1 MTNSSS
7 QRNKIFN
14 KSNFSN
20 WIIGGIIAL
29 IIAKVAD
36 PISEF
41 IFSILLKIGGNFV
54 TDISNSTYR
63 EISNGFSEQSSSTVL
78 YFVFLIF
85 LGLLEY
91 IYINYVQNYKTHKR
105 ELNELL
111 TSNNNSIIYLEPNN
125 DITFDDS
132 EGQDL
137 ETLKKQVKKKI
148 RSTNFIFLDVT
159 FLSLVLLLAITFFY
173 GQSIFI
179 RNKTVALT
187 NNIEIV
193 SPYITDVE
201 YKQLKSNFHSIET
214 QSDYNVLVEKLEII
228 SDKYSLKLK

>member
-132 EGQDL
+132 ERQDL